1 MSQEG
6 TRRLRPEREV
16 DLIRRL
22 RKLLAFARR
31 DPGVTLVEIDRW
43 TLAEEL
49 WSFGEDA
56 LYVMPLQMSDEDM
69 IRVWVLAG
77 KLSLR
82 DEARSTGETAAL
94 AAVSVLEG
102 KRRPLARRRR
112 RPQADRPRFD
122 QTPEERY
129 ADINRIEDSE
139 SFPEWWR

>member
-1 MSQEG
+1 M
-6 TRRLRPEREV
+6 
-16 DLIRRL
+16 
-22 RKLLAFARR
+22 
-31 DPGVTLVEIDRW
+31 TLVEIDRW

-82 DEARSTGETAAL
+82 NEARSTGETAAL
-94 AAVSVLEG
+94 AAVLVLEG

-129 ADINRIEDSE
+129 ADINRIEDRE